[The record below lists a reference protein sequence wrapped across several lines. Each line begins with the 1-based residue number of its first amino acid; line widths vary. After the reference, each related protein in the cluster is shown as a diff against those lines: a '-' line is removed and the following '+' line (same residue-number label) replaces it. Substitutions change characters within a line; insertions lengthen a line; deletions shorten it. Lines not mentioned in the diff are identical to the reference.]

1 MPIVDMHAHVYP
13 DKIAEKATTSVGQFY
28 NVPMQ
33 AVLGSVGNLVR
44 RREETPIT
52 HTVVCSVAVKPQTVS
67 SINDFIAR
75 TCAEDDTL
83 LGLAAFIFLNLFFK
97 TPRA

>member
-33 AVLGSVGNLVR
+33 AVLGSVVR
-44 RREETPIT
+44 RRPSPIRW
-52 HTVVCSVAVKPQTVS
+52 C
-67 SINDFIAR
+67 AR
-75 TCAEDDTL
+75 L
-83 LGLAAFIFLNLFFK
+83 
-97 TPRA
+97 P